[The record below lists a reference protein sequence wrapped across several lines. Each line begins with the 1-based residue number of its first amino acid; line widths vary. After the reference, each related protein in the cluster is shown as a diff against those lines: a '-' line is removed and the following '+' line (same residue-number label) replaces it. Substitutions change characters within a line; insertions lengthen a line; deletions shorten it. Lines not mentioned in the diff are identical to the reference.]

1 MSFFGDLLGGAF
13 GFWGQE
19 RANSANAAVA
29 DRQME
34 FQERLSN
41 TAYQRQVADM
51 QAAGLNPMLAYVKGG
66 GASTPPG
73 ATYVAQSSAA
83 PALDAYRSAAQ
94 AANLRA
100 QTATEQKRPAQVEA
114 QTQVESAKLPVLEA
128 ENLQRRADI
137 WLKQAQTALANQ
149 SAEQSKYTVG
159 VLDEQAK
166 LVAAQV
172 KNVEAQTVKVGA
184 ETANLPIEGE
194 RLAAAAKQLSAQYQ
208 LITRQ
213 ANTEDQRYDQM
224 RYLAIKTLREAD
236 LLKYDLDAIAK
247 SDNFMKEAGQYGP
260 MLKILIDAFRML
272 KR

>member
-1 MSFFGDLLGGAF
+1 MSFFGDLLGGAL

-29 DRQME
+29 ERQMD

-73 ATYVAQSSAA
+73 ASYVAQSSAA
-83 PALDAYRSAAQ
+83 PALDAYRSSAQ
-94 AANLRA
+94 ASNIRA
-100 QTATEQKRPAQVEA
+100 QTRTEEKRPAQVEA
-114 QTQVESAKLPVLEA
+114 QTGVEVAKLPQVEA
-128 ENLQRRADI
+128 DTLRIRADM
-137 WLKQAQTALANQ
+137 WLKQAQSDLARQ

-172 KNVEAQTVKVGA
+172 KNTQALTEKIGA

-194 RLAAAAKQLSAQYQ
+194 RLAAAVKQLNAQFQ

-224 RYLAIKTLREAD
+224 KYLAIKTLRESD
-236 LLKYDLDAIAK
+236 LLKYDLEAIT
-247 SDNFMKEAGQYGP
+247 SSGNFMKEAGQYGP
-260 MLKILIDAFRML
+260 VIKLIIDAVRML